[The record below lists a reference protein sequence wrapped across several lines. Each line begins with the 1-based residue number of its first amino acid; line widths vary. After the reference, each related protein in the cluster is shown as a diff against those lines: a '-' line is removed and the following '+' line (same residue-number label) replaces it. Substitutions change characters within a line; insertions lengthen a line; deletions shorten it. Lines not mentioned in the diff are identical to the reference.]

1 MKSSGR
7 QEKLSGNDPI
17 NDGHI
22 VFYSEDWQ
30 GIVGDELEL
39 EDSSRLIVIEVRPMA
54 HYHGKSHHVHVYF
67 SRKRTR

>member
-1 MKSSGR
+1 M
-7 QEKLSGNDPI
+7 

-22 VFYSEDWQ
+22 VFYAEDWQ
-30 GIVGDELEL
+30 NSGGAVGDEIEL

-54 HYHGKSHHVHVYF
+54 HYHGKNHHVHVYF